1 MDEAG
6 ESGLEEERRLA
17 YVGLTRAREKAFISH
32 ADNRRMYGQTQNALP
47 SRFFEELPEE
57 HVQFPS
63 SINKAYSMDMIE
75 PAWSK
80 SSSFYRDDD
89 FVSPKEEKSTFYF
102 GNKSKWSRE
111 DLNQQE
117 DDFYPFAVTSVSKSQ
132 KSKRIGKRVHHELFG
147 DGTVVKDMGDALAVS
162 FDKVG
167 LKKVKSAFLEEL
179 FS

>member
-1 MDEAG
+1 MG
-6 ESGLEEERRLA
+6 
-17 YVGLTRAREKAFISH
+17 
-32 ADNRRMYGQTQNALP
+32 
-47 SRFFEELPEE
+47 
-57 HVQFPS
+57 
-63 SINKAYSMDMIE
+63 
-75 PAWSK
+75 
-80 SSSFYRDDD
+80 
-89 FVSPKEEKSTFYF
+89 KSTFYF

-117 DDFYPFAVTSVSKSQ
+117 DDYYPFATTSVSKSQ

-162 FDKVG
+162 FDSVG